1 MYCFTDIALIR
12 YRIPIIILFLITGV
26 SVISFGQSKPV
37 IQIQFKMLEPNYVEF
52 YNWDNSVGYIDSA
65 ASLNLGIL
73 LRKRFP
79 FIQFT
84 SAPAKNKLLVELD
97 KHHEANSNSLT
108 ATVELSMQFQDESG
122 VPYQVLY
129 ETFRETGQAFQGLPD
144 DKNAFLLELQSV
156 FERWVKNKYEDI
168 LNKVCYNVK
177 MCTVAHPMS
186 ELNSWVIPFSTTEM
200 NIATRSNFRI
210 EAKTRN
216 TLLPGVCDYQTTVQG
231 NADIPTLPAK
241 FKGKMRCQYNA
252 QSIDGTCIQNL
263 SNLEIQGVYLT
274 NYKPYVLAEAPPD

>member
-1 MYCFTDIALIR
+1 MCCYTDNGLIR
-12 YRIPIIILFLITGV
+12 YWMLCIILLLTGIA
-26 SVISFGQSKPV
+26 SVISYGQSKPV
-37 IQIQFKMLEPNYVEF
+37 IQVQFKMIEPNYVEF
-52 YNWDNSVGYIDSA
+52 YNWDQSVGYIDSA
-65 ASLNLGIL
+65 ASSNLGIL

-84 SAPAKNKLLVELD
+84 SAPAKDKLIVELD
-97 KHHEANSNSLT
+97 KHHEANSNSMT

-122 VPYQVLY
+122 MPYPELY

-144 DKNAFLLELQSV
+144 DKNAFLLELQAV
-156 FERWVKNKYEDI
+156 FERWVKNKYEDM

-200 NIATRSNFRI
+200 NIAARSNIKI

-216 TLLPGVCDYQTTVQG
+216 TSLPGICDYQTTVQG
-231 NADIPTLPAK
+231 NADLPNLPSK
-241 FKGKMRCQYNA
+241 FRGKMRCQYNA
-252 QSIDGTCIQNL
+252 TSIEGTCIHNL

-274 NYKPYVLAEAPPD
+274 NYKPYMLAEATPD

>member
-1 MYCFTDIALIR
+1 MYYCIDKRPILNWIR
-12 YRIPIIILFLITGV
+12 LLMILLAGNAP
-26 SVISFGQSKPV
+26 VISFGQSKPV
-37 IQIQFKMLEPNYVEF
+37 IQVQFKMIEPNYVEF

-65 ASLNLGIL
+65 ASSNLSIL

-79 FIQFT
+79 FVQFN
-84 SAPAKNKLLVELD
+84 SAPAIDKLIVELD
-97 KHHEANSNSLT
+97 KHHEANSNSMT

-122 VPYQVLY
+122 GPYQVLY

-168 LNKVCYNVK
+168 LKNVCYNIK

-210 EAKTRN
+210 ETKTRN
-216 TLLPGVCDYQTTVQG
+216 TSLPSVCDYQTTVQG

-274 NYKPYVLAEAPPD
+274 NYKPYMLAEAPPD